1 MLDVVSARGTAG
13 ASALEGIAIAGKT
26 GTAQTGRAGERDHA
40 WFVGFAP
47 AHDPQI
53 VVAVFIQNG
62 EHGSL
67 SARYASRVIEQYLKR
82 PTRPVPVTEEG

>member
-26 GTAQTGRAGERDHA
+26 GTAQGARGTRDHA

-53 VVAVFIQNG
+53 VVAVFLENG
-62 EHGSL
+62 EHGSAA
-67 SARYASRVIEQYLKR
+67 ARYASRVIEKFLKR
-82 PTRPVPVTEEG
+82 PTQPVPITEEG